1 MRVKNQLAKKSA
13 GFTLIEIMVATA
25 IFALIGVGAL
35 SVLDTATKTSD
46 NIKQDG
52 DRLNQVQRTFLF
64 LAGDLQ
70 QLSSRMARDEFG
82 DMIPS
87 IKSDPQSSVPMVR
100 FTRLGRRNP
109 AQLPRS
115 NLEHLVY
122 SVEDKVLYRTSY
134 TYVDGMVEDDG
145 LKREMLDAVEDMKL
159 KFFDGENWEDYWP
172 IGDAAKPEDAQT
184 LPVAVKISLRF
195 TDYGIIERLF
205 FLSDKPAKKESP

>member
-1 MRVKNQLAKKSA
+1 MRVKYEQPTKAR

-46 NIKQDG
+46 NIKKDG

-64 LAGDLQ
+64 LASDLQ

-82 DMIPS
+82 DRVPS
-87 IKSDPQSSVPMVR
+87 IKSDQQSAVPMVR

-172 IGDAAKPEDAQT
+172 IGDAAKPEDAQR

-205 FLSDKPAKKESP
+205 FLSDKPEKKESA